1 MPPRWRN
8 GSVFLL
14 HGNGDS
20 SILSRGTNCPFSS
33 VGQSS
38 ALIMR
43 RSQVQTLY
51 RTRNWFIGP
60 GVWMSACHV
69 EDSGS
74 NPE

>member
-51 RTRNWFIGP
+51 RTQYWSIRST
-60 GVWMSACHV
+60 VRMLACHAGD
-69 EDSGS
+69 ESS
-74 NPE
+74 ILS